1 MLADCAYR
9 VAKINKSK
17 FFKCVNEQV
26 QHPVIIENYFKNKG
40 VFPRMS

>member
-1 MLADCAYR
+1 MLADCVYR